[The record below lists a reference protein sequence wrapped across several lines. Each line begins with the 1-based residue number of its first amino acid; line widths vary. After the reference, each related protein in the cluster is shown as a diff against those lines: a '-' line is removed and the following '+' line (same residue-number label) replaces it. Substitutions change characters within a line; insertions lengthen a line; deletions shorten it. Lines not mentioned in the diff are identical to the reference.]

1 MKPDL
6 EEYMATHSTPEDPV
20 LEELYR
26 QTHIKFVNPNM
37 VSGHLQGM
45 FLKFISLMAKPKYI
59 LEIGTFTGYS
69 AICLA
74 AGLPEDGKLYTI
86 EINDELQEFSQKFFK
101 KSGLS
106 NKIEQLTGN
115 AIEIIPGIDKK
126 FDLVYIDGD
135 KREYIDY
142 FLAAFPKLNPGGFI
156 IADNILWGDKV
167 LDPETNDQQTLGIIA
182 FNEMIRERNDI
193 EKVVLPIRD
202 GITLI
207 RKSTI

>member
-20 LEELYR
+20 LLELYR

-126 FDLVYIDGD
+126 YDLVYIDGD